1 MTDNQV
7 KQANRAAFLK
17 SLLSGGA
24 AATTRAAARPVAA
37 PLLRMSD
44 ITKGVADR
52 SGVSQFARNEV
63 VRPFR
68 LGAGQPAAGDRYL
81 QGLGTAAPVASQQAA
96 AKLLNLTDRSARL
109 GGDALA
115 TAGNFLGKSLPEI
128 NKGVSQFVRTLPNLL
143 NNPINRLPVFNKL
156 TELLQM
162 AKGKLPKAIRWALPG
177 TTTGAL
183 SAGVLGQSLANTGRQ
198 VGEVYNDSV
207 RPLLDKAMLFNEA
220 PEASVKMQQAAEA
233 SGKVLKGV
241 NTALAGP
248 VVGNLLE
255 GVANMPIVNAAQQK
269 VTDAAGNIGTNALTG
284 FGKDLAYNVGAG
296 MFKNTPIKLMA
307 NASPAMAA
315 AHSAFNY
322 LNPGAPRLSTE
333 ELKKRLA
340 SRAISSAKDEFTGM
354 LPWSRK

>member
-17 SLLSGGA
+17 NLFSGGA
-24 AATTRAAARPVAA
+24 AATTRAAARPAAAAAA

-52 SGVSQFARNEV
+52 SGVSQFARQEV

-68 LGAGQPAAGDRYL
+68 LGTGQPAAGDRYL

-96 AKLLNLTDRSARL
+96 AKFLNLTDRSARL

-128 NKGVSQFVRTLPNLL
+128 NKGVGQFVRTLPNLL

-156 TELLQM
+156 TEQLQRV
-162 AKGKLPKAIRWALPG
+162 KKKFPKAIRWALPG

-183 SAGVLGQSLANTGRQ
+183 SAGVLGQSLANTGKQ
-198 VGEVYNDSV
+198 VGELYNDSV
-207 RPLLDKAMLFNEA
+207 RPFLNT
-220 PEASVKMQQAAEA
+220 PEASVKAQQAAAA
-233 SGKVLKGV
+233 SGKVLKSV
-241 NTALAGP
+241 NTALVGP
-248 VVGNLLE
+248 VASNLLE
-255 GVANMPIVNAAQQK
+255 GVANMPIVNAARQK
-269 VTDAAGNIGTNALTG
+269 ATDAAVNIGTNALKG
-284 FGKDLAYNVGAG
+284 FGKDLSYNVGAG

-307 NASPAMAA
+307 NASPVMAA

-333 ELKKRLA
+333 ELKKRLT
-340 SRAISSAKDEFTGM
+340 SRAIGSAKDEFTGM